1 MKRRDVKLQVSDH
14 AVLRYLER
22 RHGLDIEAVRRHLAG
37 LAVNAAELG
46 AVAVRADSVR
56 LFLREDDIGRGRVL
70 VTVATVR
77 TPDMRRGLGRT
88 PAVEAS
94 DG

>member
-1 MKRRDVKLQVSDH
+1 MKRRDVSLHVSDH

-22 RHGLDIEAVRRHLAG
+22 CHGVDIETVRRHLAG

-46 AVAVRADSVR
+46 AVAVRTDAVR
-56 LFLREDDIGRGRVL
+56 LFLRDTDIGAGRVL
-70 VTVATVR
+70 VTVTTVGL
-77 TPDMRRGLGRT
+77 PEMRRGLGV
-88 PAVEAS
+88 VEERN